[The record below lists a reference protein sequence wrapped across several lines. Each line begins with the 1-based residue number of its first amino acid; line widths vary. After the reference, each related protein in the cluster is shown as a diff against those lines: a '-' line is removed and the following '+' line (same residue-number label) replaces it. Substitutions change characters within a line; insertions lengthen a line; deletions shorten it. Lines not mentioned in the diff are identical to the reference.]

1 MSLFCGYYGF
11 PAKFT
16 GTAKGW
22 TFRRAL
28 FHQQRIVAVLTL
40 TGNGFKIENKLAFR
54 VAIAGVEH
62 LAIAR
67 FPLQQFALFALRTAD
82 TGFVRFIDNLGMVA
96 LRVVTASD
104 KHAVTSLAQG
114 QRRLAFWTF
123 LSIQH
128 FDDMAIGLRFQ
139 RPDMLAFRVTG
150 TAEEGA
156 VATTA
161 DHQLGPA
168 FRTGF
173 ILPGGK
179 NRGFC
184 HNFFYAC
191 YRLSADNL
199 RLLQTTVLPFAD
211 RHFHIREY

>member
-11 PAKFT
+11 SAKFT
-16 GTAKGW
+16 GAVKGW
-22 TFRRAL
+22 TFYRAL
-28 FHQQRIVAVLTL
+28 LHQQRIMAVAAL
-40 TGNGFKIENKLAFR
+40 TGDRFKIENELAFR
-54 VAIAGVEH
+54 VAIAGVEN

-67 FPLQQFALFALRTAD
+67 FALKQFTLLTLRAAD
-82 TGFVRFIDNLGMVA
+82 TGFVRFIDDFSMIA
-96 LRVVTASD
+96 LRIITAGNKHTVTPLTQCQ
-104 KHAVTSLAQG
+104 H
-114 QRRLAFWTF
+114 RLAFRTR
-123 LSIQH
+123 LSIEH
-128 FDDMAIGLRFQ
+128 LDDMALDLRFQ
-139 RPDMLAFRVTG
+139 RPNMLAFRITG

-211 RHFHIREY
+211 RRFHIRGY